1 MSIVLPN
8 RKRLLPEES
17 RAAAVA
23 AARDLLTQDGV
34 AAITL
39 KSVAAKVGRTHAN
52 LLHHFGSVAG
62 LHRALAEDIAATVSA
77 SITAAIAR
85 RRQGLATER
94 DVVDAMFDAFARDGA
109 GELIGWIALTRQR
122 DALKPV
128 IDTIAAIVADFA
140 AAGDDRPMDKVTLG
154 LVLLAVGDS
163 LVGEEVAAGTGQ
175 TRDAVREIAVSGDR
189 RSPGGLR
196 RTSVCTSAIS

>member
-1 MSIVLPN
+1 MSIILQK
-8 RKRLLPEES
+8 RKRLTQEES
-17 RAAAVA
+17 RTAAVA
-23 AARDLLTQDGV
+23 AARTLLLDQGA

-39 KSVAAKVGRTHAN
+39 KAVAARVGRTHAN

-77 SITAAIAR
+77 SINSAIAR

-94 DVVDAMFDAFARDGA
+94 DVVDAMFDAFTDQGA

-128 IDTIAAIVADFA
+128 IDTIAAIVADFRA
-140 AAGDDRPMDKVTLG
+140 VGDTRPMDKATLG
-154 LVLLAVGDS
+154 LVLLAIGDS
-163 LVGEEVAAGTGQ
+163 LVGREVAEGTGQ
-175 TRDAVREIAVSGDR
+175 ARSAARDIAVRQIA
-189 RSPGGLR
+189 
-196 RTSVCTSAIS
+196 AIVGRP

>member
-1 MSIVLPN
+1 MSIVVLI
-8 RKRLLPEES
+8 RQRLTQEES

-23 AARDLLTQDGV
+23 AARSLLREQGA

-39 KSVAAKVGRTHAN
+39 KAVAAKIGRTHAN

-62 LHRALAEDIAATVSA
+62 LHRALAADIAVTVSA
-77 SITAAIAR
+77 SITSAIASR
-85 RRQGLATER
+85 RKGLATER

-128 IDTIAAIVADFA
+128 IDTISAIVADFRA
-140 AAGDDRPMDKVTLG
+140 VGDTRPMDKVTLG
-154 LVLLAVGDS
+154 LVLLAIGDS
-163 LVGEEVAAGTGQ
+163 LVGKEVAEGVGQ
-175 TRDAVREIAVSGDR
+175 PRSEIRDLAVRQIDAVVGK
-189 RSPGGLR
+189 
-196 RTSVCTSAIS
+196 T

>member
-1 MSIVLPN
+1 MSIVLP
-8 RKRLLPEES
+8 RKRLSQEES

-23 AARDLLTQDGV
+23 AARALLLDQGA

-39 KSVAAKVGRTHAN
+39 KAVAAKVGRTHAN

-77 SITAAIAR
+77 SITSAIAR

-94 DVVDAMFDAFARDGA
+94 DVVDAMFDAFTDQGA

-128 IDTIAAIVADFA
+128 IDTIAAIVADFR
-140 AAGDDRPMDKVTLG
+140 AAGDTRAMDRVTLG

-163 LVGEEVAAGTGQ
+163 LVGNEIAAATALPR
-175 TRDAVREIAVSGDR
+175 TAARDDAVGLIKGIT
-189 RSPGGLR
+189 GGAGPR
-196 RTSVCTSAIS
+196 APESD